1 MFASVP
7 AFRVFRMADND
18 PYSSPN
24 LSKGDDASQTPGY
37 DQSGGY
43 QQPAQGYPTQ
53 GSSMQGFP
61 APGYDQQPSY
71 PQQSYGPPPLPPTNA
86 GWAVAAVIF
95 FWPLA
100 FAAFNHSSSVFP
112 RWSLGDYQGAQ
123 YASDRTKQL
132 GKYALW
138 IFVAF
143 FAIFIVFYIV
153 IIAVAVSVG
162 SSSTTF

>member
-1 MFASVP
+1 
-7 AFRVFRMADND
+7 MADND

-24 LSKGDDASQTPGY
+24 LSKGDDAAQAPGY

-43 QQPAQGYPTQ
+43 QQPPSGYST
-53 GSSMQGFP
+53 QGFP
-61 APGYDQQPSY
+61 GQGYDQQPIY

-86 GWAVAAVIF
+86 GWAAAALLF

-100 FAAFNHSSSVFP
+100 FAAFNHSSTVFP
-112 RWSLGDYQGAQ
+112 RWSMGDYQGAQ

-138 IFVAF
+138 IFAAF
-143 FAIFIVFYIV
+143 FVVFILFYIV

-162 SSSTTF
+162 SGSSTF